1 MLVIILISIKKV
13 KLMTNKELFIT
24 ALIIVFATAI
34 LRFLPFI
41 IIRKSIAERRYIKYL
56 GDIMPYAMI
65 ALLVIYCIKD
75 INIIKFPYGL
85 PEIISIIVVAVFQIV
100 KRNVLISIGLG
111 TVVYMF
117 LVQVIFV

>member
-1 MLVIILISIKKV
+1 
-13 KLMTNKELFIT
+13 MTNKELFIT

-65 ALLVIYCIKD
+65 ALLVCTGARHI
-75 INIIKFPYGL
+75 
-85 PEIISIIVVAVFQIV
+85 AV
-100 KRNVLISIGLG
+100 RNSLIS
-111 TVVYMF
+111 
-117 LVQVIFV
+117 